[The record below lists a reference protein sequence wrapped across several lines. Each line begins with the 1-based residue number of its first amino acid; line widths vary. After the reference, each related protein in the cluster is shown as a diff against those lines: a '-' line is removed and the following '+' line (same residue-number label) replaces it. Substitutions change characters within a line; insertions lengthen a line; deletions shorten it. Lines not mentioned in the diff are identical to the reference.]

1 MAGSLAEPALT
12 DFLDSFLAQP
22 LDFRTQHNNSPLL
35 FKPNGTTQG
44 FQGQGSLLNTVGPA
58 FLDEPEP
65 LSLISCHHLT
75 GVSAV
80 EISRNIGTSCGPSV
94 RVL

>member
-44 FQGQGSLLNTVGPA
+44 FQSQGSLLNTVGPA
-58 FLDEPEP
+58 FLDWAKN
-65 LSLISCHHLT
+65 LSLIGCDHSTL
-75 GVSAV
+75 VSAD
-80 EISRNIGTSCGPSV
+80 ESKSIGTICGPSV
-94 RVL
+94 QVL

>member
-22 LDFRTQHNNSPLL
+22 LDFRTQHNSSPLL

-58 FLDEPEP
+58 FLDEQQV
-65 LSLISCHHLT
+65 LSLIDCDHSTL
-75 GVSAV
+75 VSADKGKK
-80 EISRNIGTSCGPSV
+80 IGTNCGASV
-94 RVL
+94 QVL